1 MTTDDLA
8 ARLGEPF
15 DASEIKFKPQAVSG
29 NRAMAIAFVDARVV
43 MDRLDDVFGVGG
55 WQTAYRA
62 AEDGVFCR
70 LRVRVGAE
78 WVEHEDVGSY
88 SEQPDDGD
96 KLKAAVSDSL
106 KRAAIHL
113 GVGRYLY
120 RLPRQWVDYDPQ
132 KRQIIKPPAL
142 PAWALPRPAKAAP
155 PVAQP
160 AAQDGTPRERV
171 ERCEEQFVA
180 RGLCDVGDLIDHLER
195 KFGDLWEQ
203 EAEEDV
209 RHEIKAFLAGRKQ
222 EAATRRG

>member
-1 MTTDDLA
+1 MTSDDLA

-15 DASEIKFKPQAVSG
+15 DAGEVKFKPQAVSG
-29 NRAMAIAFVDARVV
+29 NRALAIAFVDARAV

-106 KRAAIHL
+106 KRAAVHL

-120 RLPRQWVDYDPQ
+120 RLPRQWADYDPQ
-132 KRQIIKPPAL
+132 KRQFVKPPPL
-142 PAWALPRPAKAAP
+142 PAWALPRPATAMAAA
-155 PVAQP
+155 VAT
-160 AAQDGTPRERV
+160 AQAGTPRERV
-171 ERCEEQFVA
+171 ERCEGEFVA
-180 RGLCDVGDLIDHLER
+180 RGWCDVGDLIDHLER

-203 EAEEDV
+203 EADEDV
-209 RHEIKAFLAGRKQ
+209 RHEIKAVLAERKQ
-222 EAATRRG
+222 AAATRRG